1 VRKVALLHRW
11 RPIEA
16 GHARW
21 AVPMLM
27 IMLATLVQVS
37 GSLAVI
43 SKRLLDEWSIADGTI
58 YINQARSLQCCASLV
73 HYAQYGLYPAFLS
86 LFDYRGQIGW
96 QAKDPA
102 FFQIYFA
109 QALLLAA
116 SSAFFLFVVVRT
128 SAASFLWRLLLL
140 LALSLLLLSPL
151 VVLWPALVLIEG
163 LAISGLL
170 LLLACC
176 VCADTWRNSVGM
188 LTLVFLVTVALM
200 LVRDPLIFLAVAL
213 AVLICANALSAFPT
227 NLQRVSVVVLAG
239 IVLAVAFIKIA
250 PIQSTGKRD
259 NSFDVLQSLATL
271 VQMRILPDES
281 RRHFFVERGMPESS
295 IVLARTGKLFFEDP
309 MLQKPDE
316 ELRESFPGL
325 IEYREWMRARGAR
338 TYVEFLVTHPGYLW
352 RSLWR
357 TPSVPRDAYAA
368 DVYYSIADLFSR
380 PLFPFYGVSPWPTSM
395 TSFLLAPF
403 GWLIPLLYLLAAAT
417 NYVVTTIRRRPASL
431 VDSLALSAGV
441 ALFLSYHSDAW
452 DVWRHTVP
460 FILTIYIALIVRAF
474 QAAAW
479 RSATARTNAL
489 ILRGRQSSHECLT

>member
-1 VRKVALLHRW
+1 
-11 RPIEA
+11 
-16 GHARW
+16 
-21 AVPMLM
+21 MF
-27 IMLATLVQVS
+27 ATLVQAS

-43 SKRLLDEWSIADGTI
+43 SKRLLDEWSLSDGTV
-58 YINQARSLQCCASLV
+58 YINQARSLQCCASFV
-73 HYAQYGLYPAFLS
+73 HRAQYGLYPAFLS
-86 LFDYRGQIGW
+86 LFDYRGQTGW

-116 SSAFFLFVVVRT
+116 SSALFLFIVIRT
-128 SAASFLWRLLLL
+128 SAMSFLWRLLLL

-151 VVLWPALVLIEG
+151 VVLWPALVLIEV

-170 LLLACC
+170 LLAACC
-176 VCADTWRNSVGM
+176 VCADTWRNS
-188 LTLVFLVTVALM
+188 LHTLALVFLVSVALM

-213 AVLICANALSAFPT
+213 AGLICANAICSFST
-227 NLQRVSVVVLAG
+227 NLQRVSVVALTG
-239 IVLAVAFIKIA
+239 IILAVALIKIA
-250 PIQSTGKRD
+250 PIQSSGKRGS
-259 NSFDVLQSLATL
+259 SFDVLQSLATL

-281 RRHFFVERGMPESS
+281 RRHFFVERGMPESP
-295 IVLARTGKLFFEDP
+295 IVLARTGKLFFAEP
-309 MLQKPDE
+309 MLEKSDE

-338 TYVEFLVTHPGYLW
+338 TYVEFLVTHPGYLL
-352 RSLWR
+352 RSLWQS
-357 TPSVPRDAYAA
+357 PSVARDAYAA
-368 DVYYSIADLFSR
+368 DVDYSIADLFSR
-380 PLFPFYGVSPWPTSM
+380 PLFPFYGVSPWPTPM

-417 NYVVTTIRRRPASL
+417 NYLVSTIRRRPASL
-431 VDSLALSAGV
+431 VDMLALSAAV

-460 FILTIYIALIVRAF
+460 FILTIYIALVVRAF
-474 QAAAW
+474 HAVAW
-479 RSATARTNAL
+479 LSATARTNSL